1 MFSLSGHE
9 VIINLDPQLF
19 SAEATTTPIFWGH
32 GKSDNVVPYRFGAGS
47 VQLLK
52 DNLGF
57 KDLEFKSYEGVG
69 HSADTQEIADLGA
82 WLKRVIPA

>member
-1 MFSLSGHE
+1 M
-9 VIINLDPQLF
+9 F

-47 VQLLK
+47 VQILK
-52 DNLGF
+52 DKLGF

-82 WLKRVIPA
+82 WLKRVLPA